1 MYYFFFDSMQIPIP
15 PPSMTTS
22 IKGKNETIN
31 LVGAGEVNIVKPP
44 GLTDWAFKILLPNN
58 NYPFNQSLLLKTKK
72 ADYYLEKLKKFKVEK
87 KPFRFIVVRMS
98 ERGDMLSMTNTKV
111 TLEDYTIEESH
122 DIGIDCEVSI
132 KLKQWK
138 EWGSKKL
145 TVETDEK
152 GNPKGTVTSNRPTDK
167 VPNQTAKVK
176 QGNTL
181 QQIVKRELG
190 ITNNLFAIASLNKVA
205 VPVVLAVGQV
215 IQLKDGKL

>member
-1 MYYFFFDSMQIPIP
+1 M
-15 PPSMTTS
+15 
-22 IKGKNETIN
+22 
-31 LVGAGEVNIVKPP
+31 
-44 GLTDWAFKILLPNN
+44 
-58 NYPFNQSLLLKTKK
+58 
-72 ADYYLEKLKKFKVEK
+72 
-87 KPFRFIVVRMS
+87 
-98 ERGDMLSMTNTKV
+98 
-111 TLEDYTIEESH
+111 
-122 DIGIDCEVSI
+122 
-132 KLKQWK
+132 
-138 EWGSKKL
+138 

-190 ITNNLFAIASLNKVA
+190 NTNNLFAIASLNKVA